1 MPLDTKQKEL
11 ITKLLGMLGSD
22 FDGERAVAAKKVSDI
37 AKAQKVSIVEL
48 MRLCFIQE
56 QGYRWSPPPPPPP
69 PPPPNQKQ
77 RSNTNSGKWNTSE
90 DDLADQ
96 LLGELNQLFEEHGPE
111 PLSAWEAN
119 FVNDIC
125 DRSPSYL
132 SEKQIA
138 VIERIL
144 VKLRKCKTGAF

>member
-1 MPLDTKQKEL
+1 MPVDAKQKEL
-11 ITKLLGMLGSD
+11 VMKLLGMLGSD

-56 QGYRWSPPPPPPP
+56 QSYRWSPPPPP

-77 RSNTNSGKWNTSE
+77 RSNTNSGKWTTSD
-90 DDLADQ
+90 DDLLD
-96 LLGELNQLFEEHGPE
+96 EMRDLFEEHGPE

-119 FVNDIC
+119 FVRDILN
-125 DRSPSYL
+125 RSPNYL

-144 VKLRKCKTGAF
+144 DKLRKCKTSAF